1 MNSKADQQL
10 LEKNKIKYEQ
20 IVHDAHLATKYQKEV
35 TNGVLVI

>member
-10 LEKNKIKYEQ
+10 LEKNKIKNEQ